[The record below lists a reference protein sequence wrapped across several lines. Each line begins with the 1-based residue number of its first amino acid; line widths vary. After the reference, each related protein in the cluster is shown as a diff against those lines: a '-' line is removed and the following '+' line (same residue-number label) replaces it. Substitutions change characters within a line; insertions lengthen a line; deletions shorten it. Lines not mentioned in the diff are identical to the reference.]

1 MKGESHSALYRK
13 YRPSSFKDVLG
24 QDHIIDVLQ
33 KEIETKNIAHAY
45 LFAGGRGTGKT
56 TVARILAKEIGTTS
70 KDLYEMDA
78 ASNRK
83 IDDFRELNESVHT
96 LPFDS
101 EYKVYIIDE
110 VHMLTKE
117 AFNAFLKTLEEPP
130 KHVIFILATTEI
142 DKLPDT
148 IVSRCQSY
156 TFKQPTR
163 SILTSSV
170 SKVAKGEKVVLEKDA
185 AELIAI
191 LAEGSFRDALGILQK
206 VLSYSSDLSAD
217 KAGKKITRSEVELV
231 TGAPRGELVSGLL
244 TAISEGNLDEALRH
258 IQETVEA
265 GVDFVT
271 FQKLLL
277 DRVRAVMLL
286 RNSSSIQKSI
296 EEQFGKDDFTL
307 LKKLSTEAE
316 SKVNSKTLLALLR
329 AYTDTPHAYIKQLP
343 LELAVISILGN

>member
-1 MKGESHSALYRK
+1 MDSKAHVALYRK
-13 YRPSSFKDVLG
+13 YRPTSFKDVLG
-24 QDHIIDVLQ
+24 QDHIVDVL
-33 KEIETKNIAHAY
+33 KKSIADKNVAHAY

-56 TVARILAKEIGTTS
+56 TVARILASEIGTSS
-70 KDLYEMDA
+70 KDVYEMDA

-130 KHVIFILATTEI
+130 KHVIFVLATTEI

-156 TFKQPTR
+156 AFQQPTR
-163 SILTSSV
+163 SILASAV
-170 SKVAKGEKVVLEKDA
+170 SKVAKEEKVTLEKDA

-206 VLSYSSDLSAD
+206 VLSYSTD
-217 KAGKKITRSEVELV
+217 KKVTRSEVESV
-231 TGAPRGELVSGLL
+231 TGAPRGELVNGVLS
-244 TAISEGNLDEALRH
+244 AIATGNLDEALQN
-258 IQETVEA
+258 ITKTVEV

-286 RNSSSIQKSI
+286 RNSSSLKKSI
-296 EEQFGKDDFTL
+296 EEQFSKEDFELLQKLATDDQ
-307 LKKLSTEAE
+307 A
-316 SKVNSKTLLALLR
+316 KVNSKILSALLS
-329 AYTDTPHAYIKQLP
+329 AYADTPHAYITQLP
-343 LELAVISILGN
+343 LELALVGVMSE